1 MSWRRFLTLLAG
13 LSGES
18 RWQHALAADR
28 DTTTTPL
35 EGAAGQVY
43 FDQLAAGG
51 PA

>member
-28 DTTTTPL
+28 DGSSGVPL

-43 FDQLAAGG
+43 FDQLGG
-51 PA
+51 GR